1 MLFGE
6 TVERQLQIRGLSLLK
21 MRELYEA
28 KQGSKVGEEKEI
40 EEVVEWGLE
49 SKNKGDNFEDWMG
62 IFCWTREKQ
71 EIVAIPL

>member
-1 MLFGE
+1 
-6 TVERQLQIRGLSLLK
+6 

-49 SKNKGDNFEDWMG
+49 SKNKGDNFED
-62 IFCWTREKQ
+62 
-71 EIVAIPL
+71 